1 MTEYERQYHKWF
13 KAFPRRNRRSF
24 GRRVWTSLST
34 TTTRPTLQ
42 ATAILRLQHWART
55 STTNSLT
62 NSRHSTKPTL
72 TSRRKHTARFCS
84 VGFFSGFNATK
95 PKRLTPSIATRF
107 FFALGLD
114 GLLVHKTQSAL
125 ARHYCVERATVSARV
140 KAWQKTVGLKPS
152 AFMKSESACNSYS
165 AARMKFLTRRQ

>member
-13 KAFPRRNRRSF
+13 K
-24 GRRVWTSLST
+24 SLSPKKQAKLRAQGLDKPLDDHNQT
-34 TTTRPTLQ
+34 NTPGNGDFAFATLGEDFDYEQFDEQPTLDETHVDEQ
-42 ATAILRLQHWART
+42 AKAYGSLLLCWVFQRLQRNQTEKAYALDRDA
-55 STTNSLT
+55 L
-62 NSRHSTKPTL
+62 
-72 TSRRKHTARFCS
+72 
-84 VGFFSGFNATK
+84 
-95 PKRLTPSIATRF
+95 

-140 KAWQKTVGLKPS
+140 KAWKKTVGLKPS